1 MKEEKDFALVL
12 RELSKLYENG
22 FQALS
27 GINLEVESG
36 DFFAL
41 LGGDYYQ
48 AHPPG
53 KLRGTLRPRGYVSD
67 PSHSSD
73 VGPQDV
79 SWCVILIFQ
88 SPRH

>member
-41 LGGDYYQ
+41 LGPNG
-48 AHPPG
+48 AG
-53 KLRGTLRPRGYVSD
+53 K
-67 PSHSSD
+67 
-73 VGPQDV
+73 
-79 SWCVILIFQ
+79 
-88 SPRH
+88 